1 MTKKVSSTIFLYL
14 VRAIIVIMRI
24 ALGSFEQ
31 VGIWLVL
38 AGVCL
43 VIKDVMLYLFTPL
56 PTQNTTYDLSKVKRG
71 SNVRDNLY
79 YYLLINRVYIF
90 PTILVI
96 YLGHLL
102 ITQTHVRNLHYS
114 ILYQIINE
122 NALLIILLIS
132 WVLTTMQTNKD
143 QTYQII
149 RTSMKATYTNI
160 GLTILLALVWTYIIC
175 GQIVHL
181 GWISY
186 VLSGMAGVLIFLVGL
201 IITEE
206 DRENK

>member
-1 MTKKVSSTIFLYL
+1 
-14 VRAIIVIMRI
+14 MRI

-132 WVLTTMQTNKD
+132 
-143 QTYQII
+143 
-149 RTSMKATYTNI
+149 
-160 GLTILLALVWTYIIC
+160 
-175 GQIVHL
+175 
-181 GWISY
+181 
-186 VLSGMAGVLIFLVGL
+186 
-201 IITEE
+201 
-206 DRENK
+206 